1 MLLSDN
7 ILIIYFD
14 DETLDHEINA
24 FRSCEMHRFMYAP

>member
-14 DETLDHEINA
+14 NETLDHEINA
-24 FRSCEMHRFMYAP
+24 FRSYEMHRFMYAP